1 MTTTAAAS
9 VAKRGEGKSVL
20 IIGGGIAGLAAGC
33 YAQMNG
39 YRSQVLEMH
48 TIPGG
53 LCTSWR
59 RKGYTMDG
67 CLQYVTGSGD
77 SDINRLWR
85 ELGALRGKQ
94 IFDREEFSRVESG
107 DGRAL
112 IFYTNA
118 DRFEQ
123 HLLALAPG
131 DRRPI
136 QQLCNGIRAFTR
148 LDMPL
153 DTPTNPQ
160 ENLEFGKTMLPFLA
174 PVLRWNRVGLH
185 DFAQRFDDPFVAE
198 AMREFFQ
205 FAHPSFPL
213 TVMMMTLAQMHNRNA
228 GYPLGGSLR
237 FALGIAKR
245 YEELGGQLHCRTR
258 VKRILVEEGAAGA
271 RAVGVELDGGEQ
283 LRADYVIAAND
294 GYDTI
299 FTMLEGKY
307 IDETVLGYY
316 REMPVAGPIVQ
327 VSLGV
332 NMDLGALPH
341 SFSMPLEQPQQLAG
355 KLQRRMTPKHFAYD
369 PTMAPAGKAAVTLW
383 IDADRDYWRRAHLN
397 AARYDAA
404 QDEVADQVIAALDKR
419 IPGLAQAVEVVDVAT
434 PATYERLTENWQ
446 GAIGGWTITKKKMSM
461 MMGKGMKKQ
470 LPGLQGLYMIGQWVE
485 PAGNVQLSAASGRDV
500 FKLIC
505 AADGRP
511 FVTAEAPALPVP
523 PADEPLPA
531 AAHADPAAVPVH
543 A

>member
-1 MTTTAAAS
+1 MTTTS
-9 VAKRGEGKSVL
+9 KSVL
-20 IIGGGIAGLAAGC
+20 IIGGGIAGLSAGC

-39 YRSQVLEMH
+39 YSSQVLELH

-94 IFDREEFSRVESG
+94 IFNREEFARVESN

-118 DRFEQ
+118 DRFEE
-123 HLLALAPG
+123 HLLELSPG
-131 DRRPI
+131 DRKPI
-136 QQLCNGIRAFTR
+136 RQLCNGIRAFTK

-153 DTPTNPQ
+153 DTPTNAQ
-160 ENLEFGKTMLPFLA
+160 ENLEYGMTMMPFLA

-185 DFAQRFDDPFVAE
+185 DFSRRFKDPFVGE
-198 AMREFFQ
+198 AMRQFFQ

-213 TVMMMTLAQMHNRNA
+213 TVMMMTLAQMHNQNA

-245 YEELGGQLHCRTR
+245 YAELGGRLHCSTR
-258 VKRILVEEGAAGA
+258 VKRILVEESSAGA
-271 RAVGVELDGGEQ
+271 RAVGVELEGGEQ
-283 LRADYVIAAND
+283 LHADYVIAAND

-307 IDETVLGYY
+307 IDDTVLGYY

-327 VSLGV
+327 LSLGV

-341 SFSMPLEQPQQLAG
+341 CFSMPLEQPQQLAG
-355 KLQRRMTPKHFAYD
+355 KLHSRIVPKHYGYD
-369 PTMAPAGKAAVTLW
+369 PQMAPAGKATITLW

-397 AARYDAA
+397 ATRYDEA
-404 QDEVADQVIAALDKR
+404 QDEVADLVIAALDKR

-434 PATYERLTENWQ
+434 PATYERFTENWQ
-446 GAIGGWTITKKKMSM
+446 GAIGGWTITKQKMTM
-461 MMGKGMKKQ
+461 MMGKGMNKQ

-511 FVTAEAPALPVP
+511 FVTEEAPALPANAGG
-523 PADEPLPA
+523 ADADDALPA
-531 AAHADPAAVPVH
+531 AAHADPAHPATPG
-543 A
+543 